1 MWLLSSAIHLYHAD
15 QGQQKKEIAYP
26 AAIGAAA
33 MYVPFPFA
41 VDDHQTSNANFL
53 VSQGA
58 GWLLPQADLTPQNL
72 AERLMHL
79 SREQLLACAEKA
91 FALKKL
97 NATREVVAACEELAL

>member
-1 MWLLSSAIHLYHAD
+1 MT
-15 QGQQKKEIAYP
+15 EIS
-26 AAIGAAA
+26 AIGAAA